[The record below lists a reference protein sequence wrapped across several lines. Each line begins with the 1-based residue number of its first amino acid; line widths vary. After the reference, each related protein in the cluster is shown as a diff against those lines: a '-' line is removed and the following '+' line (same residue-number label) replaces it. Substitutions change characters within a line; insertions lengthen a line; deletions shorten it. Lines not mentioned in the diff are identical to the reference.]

1 MDNLTILVVDDEE
14 DILASIQFNLE
25 IEGYKVI
32 TATDG
37 LEALERARAEMP
49 DLVVMDV
56 MMPVENGYR
65 VARTLKEDYE
75 AGRLGRRIPVILVTA
90 RNLDADPEREKMFM
104 DFSGADAMIYKPFA
118 MEDLIARIQSM
129 IGESRSAT
137 RAA

>member
-1 MDNLTILVVDDEE
+1 VDNLTILVVDDEE